1 MPQVVSGASH
11 DSSGASAEPAIEP
24 TTGAA
29 FSFRVSEA
37 PIDVPAEQALLGDPG
52 AGGYVAFEGWVRE
65 TNEGRRV
72 VRLAYEAYPMLAN
85 REGRRILE
93 EARERFGLKSASCVH
108 RTGLLEIGGLAV
120 WVGVSAAHR
129 GEAFAACRYII
140 DEVKHRVPVWKQE
153 FYEDGDSGW
162 VNCERCAA
170 AAGPAHAHS
179 HDAAPRG
186 EPVHGHVHENGHEH
200 VHEHRQEHHYEH
212 GHEHSHEHGHGHHH
226 ERAQRHAPDYA
237 RQMALPEVGATGQ
250 ARLGAARV
258 LVVGCGGLGVPV
270 ATYLAGAGI
279 GSLTLVDPDVLEATN
294 LHRQVAYAAADCGQ
308 AKALLLAARLRA
320 LNPSIGLHTHVEA
333 ADDALLDA
341 LVPRHDLVV
350 DCTDRLSVKF
360 AVNDAALRHGVP
372 AVLASVHQYE
382 GQVQVVRPGGSCLR
396 CVWPQA
402 PRDGVV
408 GNCAEAGV
416 LGPVPGLVG
425 TWQAFEVLRL
435 LLRLE
440 APRDGVLTVDL
451 LGGQTRFLRA
461 ARAANCPDHA
471 VRPQSI
477 SDTPVELPSLAEGVA
492 RGLCIIDVRSADE
505 VAANPLAVA
514 HQHLPLAEL
523 LADLSRLPVS
533 VTGWLF
539 VCVKGVRSRSAA
551 EACREAG
558 HANAY
563 SLSGGAPR

>member
-1 MPQVVSGASH
+1 MSSPSFASH
-11 DSSGASAEPAIEP
+11 RAGTSPDAG
-24 TTGAA
+24 GA
-29 FSFRVSEA
+29 FSFRVSED
-37 PIDVPAEQALLGDPG
+37 PIDVPAEQATLGDPG

-85 REGRRILE
+85 RAGRRIIE
-93 EARERFGLKSASCVH
+93 EARQRFGLKSASCIH

-170 AAGPAHAHS
+170 AAGPVQGNATSTAAHAS
-179 HDAAPRG
+179 HDHA
-186 EPVHGHVHENGHEH
+186 HK
-200 VHEHRQEHHYEH
+200 HHH
-212 GHEHSHEHGHGHHH
+212 DHGHGHAHTHDDGHH
-226 ERAQRHAPDYA
+226 HAHQSPTTELKATVASRVPDYA
-237 RQMALPEVGATGQ
+237 RQMALPEVGTAGQ
-250 ARLGAARV
+250 AKLGAAKV
-258 LVVGCGGLGVPV
+258 LIIGCGGLGVPV

-294 LHRQVAYAAADCGQ
+294 LHRQIAYAAADCGQ

-320 LNPSIGLHTHVEA
+320 LNPSLGLHTHVEA
-333 ADDALLDA
+333 AEAALLDT
-341 LVPRHDLVV
+341 LVPRHDVVV

-435 LLRLE
+435 VLGLE
-440 APRDGVLTVDL
+440 APREGVLTIDL
-451 LGGQTRFLRA
+451 LAGQTRFLRA
-461 ARAANCPDHA
+461 PRSADCPEHA
-471 VRPQSI
+471 LQQ
-477 SDTPVELPSLAEGVA
+477 PVTTGAPLELPSLAEGLA
-492 RGLCIIDVRSADE
+492 RGLCVVDVRDAAE
-505 VAANPLAVA
+505 AAANPLSVA
-514 HQHLPLAEL
+514 HHHLPMAALLKDLQLLPAAEN
-523 LADLSRLPVS
+523 
-533 VTGWLF
+533 GWLF
-539 VCVKGVRSRSAA
+539 VCVRGMRSRSVA

-558 HANAY
+558 HAAAY
-563 SLSGGAPR
+563 SLSGGAP

>member
-1 MPQVVSGASH
+1 MSSPSSASH
-11 DSSGASAEPAIEP
+11 GAGTSPDA
-24 TTGAA
+24 GGA
-29 FSFRVSEA
+29 FSFRVSDD
-37 PIDVPAEQALLGDPG
+37 PIDVPTEQATLGDPG

-85 REGRRILE
+85 REGRRIIE
-93 EARERFGLKSASCVH
+93 EARQRFGLKSASCIH

-170 AAGPAHAHS
+170 AAGPAQANGTSTAANASHGHTHKHSHGHDHAHD
-179 HDAAPRG
+179 HDHDHTHAQPAAVTNG
-186 EPVHGHVHENGHEH
+186 PVAS
-200 VHEHRQEHHYEH
+200 RL
-212 GHEHSHEHGHGHHH
+212 
-226 ERAQRHAPDYA
+226 PDYA
-237 RQMALPEVGATGQ
+237 RQMALPEVGTAGQ
-250 ARLGAARV
+250 AKLGAAKV
-258 LVVGCGGLGVPV
+258 LVIGCGGLGVPV

-279 GSLTLVDPDVLEATN
+279 GSLTLVDPDVLDATN
-294 LHRQVAYAAADCGQ
+294 LHRQIAYAAADCGQ
-308 AKALLLAARLRA
+308 AKVLLLAARLRA
-320 LNPSIGLHTHVEA
+320 LNPSIGLHTHAEA
-333 ADDALLDA
+333 ADAALLDA
-341 LVPRHDLVV
+341 LVPRHDVVV
-350 DCTDRLSVKF
+350 DCTDLLSVKF
-360 AVNDAALRHGVP
+360 AVNDAAVRHGVP

-435 LLRLE
+435 LLGLE
-440 APRDGVLTVDL
+440 APREGVLTVDL
-451 LGGQTRFLRA
+451 LAGQTRFLRA
-461 ARAANCPDHA
+461 PRAADCPEHALKHA
-471 VRPQSI
+471 VTTDAPL
-477 SDTPVELPSLAEGVA
+477 ELPSLAEGLA
-492 RGLCIIDVRSADE
+492 RGLCVVDVRDATE
-505 VAANPLAVA
+505 AAANPLQVA
-514 HQHLPLAEL
+514 HHHLPMATL
-523 LADLSRLPVS
+523 LKDLKQLPA
-533 VTGWLF
+533 TEKGWLF
-539 VCVKGVRSRSAA
+539 VCVRGLRSRSVA

-558 HANAY
+558 HAAAY
-563 SLSGGAPR
+563 SLSGGAPH

>member
-1 MPQVVSGASH
+1 M
-11 DSSGASAEPAIEP
+11 SSSSLATHQAETSPDA
-24 TTGAA
+24 GGA
-29 FSFRVSEA
+29 FSFRVSDE
-37 PIDVPAEQALLGDPG
+37 PIDVPAEQATLSDPG

-93 EARERFGLKSASCVH
+93 EARQRFGLKSASCLH

-170 AAGPAHAHS
+170 AAGPAQSNATSTAANASHGHTHEHDHRHGHS
-179 HDAAPRG
+179 HTHDD
-186 EPVHGHVHENGHEH
+186 
-200 VHEHRQEHHYEH
+200 
-212 GHEHSHEHGHGHHH
+212 GHHH
-226 ERAQRHAPDYA
+226 AHAPQTTAPQPAIASRLPDYA
-237 RQMALPEVGATGQ
+237 RQMALPEVGAAGQ
-250 ARLGAARV
+250 AKLGAAKV
-258 LVVGCGGLGVPV
+258 LVIGCGGLGVPV

-279 GSLTLVDPDVLEATN
+279 GSLTLVDPDILEATN
-294 LHRQVAYAAADCGQ
+294 LHRQIAYAAADCGQ
-308 AKALLLAARLRA
+308 AKVLLLAARLRA
-320 LNPSIGLHTHVEA
+320 LNPSIGLHTHAEA
-333 ADDALLDA
+333 ADAALLDA
-341 LVPRHDLVV
+341 LVPRHDVVV

-360 AVNDAALRHGVP
+360 AVNDAAVRHGVP

-382 GQVQVVRPGGSCLR
+382 GQVQVVRPGSSCLR

-416 LGPVPGLVG
+416 LGPVPGLIG

-435 LLRLE
+435 LLDLE
-440 APRDGVLTVDL
+440 APREGVLTVDL
-451 LGGQTRFLRA
+451 LAGQTRFLRA
-461 ARAANCPDHA
+461 PRATDCPEHA
-471 VRPQSI
+471 LKQTVATDAPL
-477 SDTPVELPSLAEGVA
+477 ELPSLAAGLA
-492 RGLCIIDVRSADE
+492 RGLCVVDVRDAAE
-505 VAANPLAVA
+505 AAANPLSVA
-514 HQHLPLAEL
+514 HHHLPMAALLQDLQQLPAAEN
-523 LADLSRLPVS
+523 
-533 VTGWLF
+533 GWLF
-539 VCVKGVRSRSAA
+539 VCVRGIRSRSVA

-558 HANAY
+558 HAAAY
-563 SLSGGAPR
+563 SLSGGAPH

>member
-1 MPQVVSGASH
+1 MSSSSIATPGADPSP
-11 DSSGASAEPAIEP
+11 DAG
-24 TTGAA
+24 GA
-29 FSFRVSEA
+29 FSFRVSED
-37 PIDVPAEQALLGDPG
+37 PIDVPAEQATLGDPG

-85 REGRRILE
+85 REGRRIIE
-93 EARERFGLKSASCVH
+93 EARQRFGLKSASCIH

-170 AAGPAHAHS
+170 AAGPSHGNATSTAANASHGHTHAHS
-179 HDAAPRG
+179 H
-186 EPVHGHVHENGHEH
+186 GHAHDHAH
-200 VHEHRQEHHYEH
+200 AHDD
-212 GHEHSHEHGHGHHH
+212 GHHH
-226 ERAQRHAPDYA
+226 AHASQTTAPQPAIASRVPDYA
-237 RQMALPEVGATGQ
+237 RQMALPEVGAAGQ
-250 ARLGAARV
+250 AKLGAAKV
-258 LVVGCGGLGVPV
+258 LVIGCGGLGVPV

-279 GSLTLVDPDVLEATN
+279 GSLTLVDPDILEATN
-294 LHRQVAYAAADCGQ
+294 LHRQIAYAAADCGQ
-308 AKALLLAARLRA
+308 AKVLLLAARLRA
-320 LNPSIGLHTHVEA
+320 LNPSIGLHTHAEA
-333 ADDALLDA
+333 ADAALLDA
-341 LVPRHDLVV
+341 LVPRHDVVV

-360 AVNDAALRHGVP
+360 AVNDAAVRHGVP

-382 GQVQVVRPGGSCLR
+382 GQVQVVRPGSSCLR
-396 CVWPQA
+396 CVWPQS

-435 LLRLE
+435 LLDLE
-440 APRDGVLTVDL
+440 APREGVLTVDL
-451 LGGQTRFLRA
+451 LAGQTRFLRA
-461 ARAANCPDHA
+461 PRAADCPEHALKHA
-471 VRPQSI
+471 VTTDAPL
-477 SDTPVELPSLAEGVA
+477 ELPSLAEGLA
-492 RGLCIIDVRSADE
+492 RGLCVVDVRDAAE
-505 VAANPLAVA
+505 AAANPLSVA
-514 HQHLPLAEL
+514 HHHLPMAALLQDLQQLPAAEN
-523 LADLSRLPVS
+523 
-533 VTGWLF
+533 GWLF
-539 VCVKGVRSRSAA
+539 VCVRGIRSRSVA

-558 HANAY
+558 HAAAY
-563 SLSGGAPR
+563 SLSGGAPH

>member
-1 MPQVVSGASH
+1 MGSRSRDEQQVTPDAAMTTVSA
-11 DSSGASAEPAIEP
+11 A
-24 TTGAA
+24 TTDANHA
-29 FSFRVSEA
+29 FSFRVSDDA
-37 PIDVPAEQALLGDPG
+37 IDVPAEQSRLGNPG

-85 REGRRILE
+85 REGRRIIE
-93 EARERFGLKSASCVH
+93 EARQRFGLKSASCIH
-108 RTGLLEIGGLAV
+108 RTGMLEIGGLAV

-170 AAGPAHAHS
+170 AAGPTHS
-179 HDAAPRG
+179 HDHAHGRAHDHHHD
-186 EPVHGHVHENGHEH
+186 HGHAHGQAHDHAHDHAHEH
-200 VHEHRQEHHYEH
+200 
-212 GHEHSHEHGHGHHH
+212 
-226 ERAQRHAPDYA
+226 AQLPDYA
-237 RQMALPEVGATGQ
+237 RQMALPEVGTAGQ
-250 ARLGAARV
+250 AKLGAARV

-270 ATYLAGAGI
+270 ATYLAGAGV

-333 ADDALLDA
+333 ADVALLDT
-341 LVPRHDLVV
+341 LVPRHDVVV

-382 GQVQVVRPGGSCLR
+382 GQIQVVRSGGSCLR
-396 CVWPQA
+396 CVWPKA

-408 GNCAEAGV
+408 GNCADAGV
-416 LGPVPGLVG
+416 LGPVPGLLG

-435 LLRLE
+435 LLGLE

-451 LGGQTRFLRA
+451 LAGQTRFLRA
-461 ARAANCPDHA
+461 PRAANCPEHA
-471 VRPQSI
+471 LETATPASE
-477 SDTPVELPSLAEGVA
+477 PVELPSLADAMA
-492 RGLCIIDVRSADE
+492 RGLCVVDVRNADE
-505 VAANPLAVA
+505 AAANPLTGP
-514 HQHLPLAEL
+514 HHHLPLASL
-523 LADLSRLPVS
+523 LDDLSLLPAS
-533 VTGWLF
+533 AAGWLF
-539 VCVKGVRSRSAA
+539 VCVKGLRSRSAA

-558 HANAY
+558 HARAY

>member
-1 MPQVVSGASH
+1 MSSSSIATPGAETSP
-11 DSSGASAEPAIEP
+11 DAG
-24 TTGAA
+24 GA
-29 FSFRVSEA
+29 FSFRVSED
-37 PIDVPAEQALLGDPG
+37 PIDVPAEQATLGDPG

-85 REGRRILE
+85 REGRRIIE
-93 EARERFGLKSASCVH
+93 EARQRFGLKSASCIH

-170 AAGPAHAHS
+170 AAGPSHGNATSTAANASHGHTHAHS
-179 HDAAPRG
+179 H
-186 EPVHGHVHENGHEH
+186 GHAHDHAH
-200 VHEHRQEHHYEH
+200 DHDHD
-212 GHEHSHEHGHGHHH
+212 HGHGHGH
-226 ERAQRHAPDYA
+226 AQPAAVTDAPVPSRLPDYA
-237 RQMALPEVGATGQ
+237 RQMALPEVGAAGQ
-250 ARLGAARV
+250 AKLGAAKV
-258 LVVGCGGLGVPV
+258 LVIGCGGLGVPV

-294 LHRQVAYAAADCGQ
+294 LHRQIAYAAADCGQ
-308 AKALLLAARLRA
+308 AKVLLLAARLRA
-320 LNPSIGLHTHVEA
+320 LNPSIGLHTHAEA
-333 ADDALLDA
+333 ADAALLDA
-341 LVPRHDLVV
+341 LVPRHDVVV

-360 AVNDAALRHGVP
+360 AVNDAAVRHGIP

-435 LLRLE
+435 LLGLE
-440 APRDGVLTVDL
+440 APREGVLTVDL
-451 LGGQTRFLRA
+451 LAGQTRFLRA
-461 ARAANCPDHA
+461 PRAADCPEHALKHA
-471 VRPQSI
+471 VTTDAPL
-477 SDTPVELPSLAEGVA
+477 ELPSLAEGLA
-492 RGLCIIDVRSADE
+492 RGLCVVDVRDATE
-505 VAANPLAVA
+505 AAANPLPVA
-514 HQHLPLAEL
+514 HHHLPMATL
-523 LADLSRLPVS
+523 LKDLKQLPA
-533 VTGWLF
+533 TENGWLF
-539 VCVKGVRSRSAA
+539 VCVRGIRSRSVA

-558 HANAY
+558 HAAAY
-563 SLSGGAPR
+563 SLSGGAPH

>member
-1 MPQVVSGASH
+1 MSSPSSASH
-11 DSSGASAEPAIEP
+11 GAGTSPDA
-24 TTGAA
+24 GGA
-29 FSFRVSEA
+29 FSFRVSDD
-37 PIDVPAEQALLGDPG
+37 PIDVPAEQATLGDPG

-85 REGRRILE
+85 REGRRIIE
-93 EARERFGLKSASCVH
+93 EARQRFGLKSASCIH

-170 AAGPAHAHS
+170 AAGPAQANGTS
-179 HDAAPRG
+179 TAAN
-186 EPVHGHVHENGHEH
+186 VSHGHT
-200 VHEHRQEHHYEH
+200 
-212 GHEHSHEHGHGHHH
+212 HEHSHGHGHGHDHAH
-226 ERAQRHAPDYA
+226 DHDHAQPAAVTNTPVASRLPDYA
-237 RQMALPEVGATGQ
+237 RQMALPEVGTAGQ
-250 ARLGAARV
+250 AKLGAAKV
-258 LVVGCGGLGVPV
+258 LVIGCGGLGVPV

-279 GSLTLVDPDVLEATN
+279 GSLTLVDPDVLDATN
-294 LHRQVAYAAADCGQ
+294 LHRQIAYAAADCGQ
-308 AKALLLAARLRA
+308 AKVLLLAARLRA
-320 LNPSIGLHTHVEA
+320 LNPSIGLHTHAEA
-333 ADDALLDA
+333 ADAALLDA
-341 LVPRHDLVV
+341 LVPRHDMVV
-350 DCTDRLSVKF
+350 DCTDLLSVKF
-360 AVNDAALRHGVP
+360 AVNDAAVRHGIP

-382 GQVQVVRPGGSCLR
+382 GQMQVVRPGGSCLR

-435 LLRLE
+435 LLGLE
-440 APRDGVLTVDL
+440 APREGVLTVDL
-451 LGGQTRFLRA
+451 LAGQTRFLRA
-461 ARAANCPDHA
+461 PRAADCPEHALKHA
-471 VRPQSI
+471 VTTDAPL
-477 SDTPVELPSLAEGVA
+477 ELPSLAEGLA
-492 RGLCIIDVRSADE
+492 RGLCVVDVRDATE
-505 VAANPLAVA
+505 AAANPLQVA
-514 HQHLPLAEL
+514 HHHLPMAAL
-523 LADLSRLPVS
+523 LKDLKQLPA
-533 VTGWLF
+533 TEKGWLF
-539 VCVKGVRSRSAA
+539 VCVRGIRSRSVA

-558 HANAY
+558 HAAAY
-563 SLSGGAPR
+563 SLSGGAPH

>member
-1 MPQVVSGASH
+1 MNS
-11 DSSGASAEPAIEP
+11 DSRDAPVAGTKPHAGE
-24 TTGAA
+24 A
-29 FSFRVSEA
+29 FSFRVSDEA
-37 PIDVPAEQALLGDPG
+37 IDVPAEQAFLADPG

-85 REGRRILE
+85 REGQRIIE
-93 EARERFGLKSASCVH
+93 EARQRFGLKSASCIH

-170 AAGPAHAHS
+170 AAGPAQAAAHGHGHDHAH
-179 HDAAPRG
+179 H
-186 EPVHGHVHENGHEH
+186 
-200 VHEHRQEHHYEH
+200 H
-212 GHEHSHEHGHGHHH
+212 GHEHAQDHGHGSVQGH
-226 ERAQRHAPDYA
+226 APVHAPDYA
-237 RQMALPEVGATGQ
+237 RQMALPEVGTAGQ
-250 ARLGAARV
+250 TKLGAARV

-294 LHRQVAYAAADCGQ
+294 LHRQIAYAAADCGQ
-308 AKALLLAARLRA
+308 AKAVLLAARLRA

-333 ADDALLDA
+333 ADDHLLES
-341 LVPRHDLVV
+341 LVPRHDVVV

-435 LLRLE
+435 LLGLE

-451 LGGQTRFLRA
+451 LAGQTRFLRA
-461 ARAANCPDHA
+461 PRAANCPEHA
-471 VRPQSI
+471 LRRHGAAAEA
-477 SDTPVELPSLAEGVA
+477 VELPSLAEGVA
-492 RGLCIIDVRSADE
+492 RGLCIVDVRNADE
-505 VAANPLAVA
+505 AAANPLAIA

-523 LADLSRLPVS
+523 LGNLALLPAS
-533 VTGWLF
+533 ANGWLF
-539 VCVKGVRSRSAA
+539 VCVKGLRSRSAA

-558 HANAY
+558 HSKAY

>member
-1 MPQVVSGASH
+1 MSSPSSASH
-11 DSSGASAEPAIEP
+11 GAGTSPDA
-24 TTGAA
+24 GGA
-29 FSFRVSEA
+29 FSFRVSDD
-37 PIDVPAEQALLGDPG
+37 PIDVPAEQATLGDPG

-85 REGRRILE
+85 REGRRIIE
-93 EARERFGLKSASCVH
+93 EARQRFGLKSASCIH

-170 AAGPAHAHS
+170 AAGPAQANGTS
-179 HDAAPRG
+179 AAANAS
-186 EPVHGHVHENGHEH
+186 HGHT
-200 VHEHRQEHHYEH
+200 
-212 GHEHSHEHGHGHHH
+212 HEHSHDYGHDHSHT
-226 ERAQRHAPDYA
+226 HAHPAAVTNTPVASRLPDYA
-237 RQMALPEVGATGQ
+237 RQMALPEVGTAGQ
-250 ARLGAARV
+250 AKLGAAKV
-258 LVVGCGGLGVPV
+258 LVIGCGGLGVPV

-279 GSLTLVDPDVLEATN
+279 GSLTLVDPDVLDATN
-294 LHRQVAYAAADCGQ
+294 LHRQIAYAAADCGQ
-308 AKALLLAARLRA
+308 AKVLLLAARLRA

-333 ADDALLDA
+333 ADAPLLDA
-341 LVPRHDLVV
+341 LVPRHDVVV
-350 DCTDRLSVKF
+350 DCTDLLSVKF
-360 AVNDAALRHGVP
+360 AVNDAAVRHGIP

-435 LLRLE
+435 LLGLE
-440 APRDGVLTVDL
+440 APREGVLTVDL
-451 LGGQTRFLRA
+451 LAGQTRFLRA
-461 ARAANCPDHA
+461 PRAADCPEHA
-471 VRPQSI
+471 LKQTVATDAPL
-477 SDTPVELPSLAEGVA
+477 ELPSLADGLA
-492 RGLCIIDVRSADE
+492 RGLCVVDVRDSAE
-505 VAANPLAVA
+505 AAANPLPVA
-514 HQHLPLAEL
+514 HHHLPMAAL
-523 LADLSRLPVS
+523 LKDLKQLPA
-533 VTGWLF
+533 TDKGWLF
-539 VCVKGVRSRSAA
+539 VCVRGIRSRSVA

-558 HANAY
+558 HAAAY
-563 SLSGGAPR
+563 SLSGGAPH

>member
-1 MPQVVSGASH
+1 M
-11 DSSGASAEPAIEP
+11 SSPSSAAHGPGTSRDA
-24 TTGAA
+24 GGA
-29 FSFRVSEA
+29 FSFRVSDD
-37 PIDVPAEQALLGDPG
+37 PIDVPAEQATLCDPG

-65 TNEGRRV
+65 TNEGRSV

-85 REGRRILE
+85 REGRRIIE
-93 EARERFGLKSASCVH
+93 EARQRFGLKSAGCIH

-170 AAGPAHAHS
+170 AAGPAHNHGHDHS
-179 HDAAPRG
+179 HDHAHAHD
-186 EPVHGHVHENGHEH
+186 E
-200 VHEHRQEHHYEH
+200 
-212 GHEHSHEHGHGHHH
+212 GHHH
-226 ERAQRHAPDYA
+226 AHASQTTAPQPAIASRLPDYA
-237 RQMALPEVGATGQ
+237 RQMALPEVGAAGQ
-250 ARLGAARV
+250 AKLGAANV
-258 LVVGCGGLGVPV
+258 LVIGCGGLGVPV

-294 LHRQVAYAAADCGQ
+294 LHRQIAYAAADCGQ
-308 AKALLLAARLRA
+308 AKVLLLAARLRA

-333 ADDALLDA
+333 ADAALLDA
-341 LVPRHDLVV
+341 LVPRHDVVV

-360 AVNDAALRHGVP
+360 AVNDAAVRHAVP

-396 CVWPQA
+396 CVWPEA

-416 LGPVPGLVG
+416 LGPVPGLLG

-435 LLRLE
+435 VLGLE
-440 APRDGVLTVDL
+440 APREGVLTVDL
-451 LGGQTRFLRA
+451 LAGQTRFLRA
-461 ARAANCPDHA
+461 PRAADCPEHA
-471 VRPQSI
+471 LMRAATTYAPL
-477 SDTPVELPSLAEGVA
+477 ELPSLAEGLA
-492 RGLCIIDVRSADE
+492 RGLCIVDVRDAAE
-505 VAANPLAVA
+505 AAANPLQVA
-514 HQHLPLAEL
+514 HHHLPMEAL
-523 LADLSRLPVS
+523 LKDLQQLPA
-533 VTGWLF
+533 TEKGWLF
-539 VCVKGVRSRSAA
+539 VCVRGIRSRSVA

-558 HANAY
+558 HAAAY
-563 SLSGGAPR
+563 SLSGGAPH

>member
-1 MPQVVSGASH
+1 MSSPSFATHQAEASP
-11 DSSGASAEPAIEP
+11 DAG
-24 TTGAA
+24 GA
-29 FSFRVSEA
+29 FSFRVSDE
-37 PIDVPAEQALLGDPG
+37 PIDVPTEQATLGDPG

-93 EARERFGLKSASCVH
+93 EARQRFGLKSASCIH

-170 AAGPAHAHS
+170 AAGPAQGNGAS
-179 HDAAPRG
+179 TAASAS
-186 EPVHGHVHENGHEH
+186 HGHTHGHDHKHDHE
-200 VHEHRQEHHYEH
+200 HEHRH
-212 GHEHSHEHGHGHHH
+212 GHAHDNLHHH
-226 ERAQRHAPDYA
+226 AHAPQTTEPKSTMASRLPDYA
-237 RQMALPEVGATGQ
+237 RQMALPEVGAAGQ
-250 ARLGAARV
+250 AKLGAAKV
-258 LVVGCGGLGVPV
+258 LVIGCGGLGVPV

-294 LHRQVAYAAADCGQ
+294 LHRQIAYAAADCGQ
-308 AKALLLAARLRA
+308 AKVLLLAARLRA
-320 LNPSIGLHTHVEA
+320 LNPSIGLHTHAEA
-333 ADDALLDA
+333 ADAALLDA
-341 LVPRHDLVV
+341 LVPRHDVVV

-360 AVNDAALRHGVP
+360 AVNDAAVRHGVP

-382 GQVQVVRPGGSCLR
+382 GQVQVVRPGSSCLR

-425 TWQAFEVLRL
+425 TWQSFEVLRL
-435 LLRLE
+435 LLGLE
-440 APRDGVLTVDL
+440 APREGVLTVDL
-451 LGGQTRFLRA
+451 LAGQTRFLRA
-461 ARAANCPDHA
+461 PRAADCPEHA
-471 VRPQSI
+471 LKQTVATDAPL
-477 SDTPVELPSLAEGVA
+477 ELPSLAEGLA
-492 RGLCIIDVRSADE
+492 RGLCVVDVRDAAE
-505 VAANPLAVA
+505 AAANPLPVA
-514 HQHLPLAEL
+514 HHHLPMAAL
-523 LADLSRLPVS
+523 LKDLKQLPA
-533 VTGWLF
+533 TEKGWLF
-539 VCVKGVRSRSAA
+539 VCVRGIRSRSVV

-558 HANAY
+558 HTAAY
-563 SLSGGAPR
+563 SLSGGAPH

>member
-1 MPQVVSGASH
+1 MSSPSSASH
-11 DSSGASAEPAIEP
+11 GAGTSPDA
-24 TTGAA
+24 GGA
-29 FSFRVSEA
+29 FSFRVSDD
-37 PIDVPAEQALLGDPG
+37 PIDVPAEQATLGDPG

-85 REGRRILE
+85 REGRRIIE
-93 EARERFGLKSASCVH
+93 EARQRFGLKSASCIH

-170 AAGPAHAHS
+170 AAGPAQANGTS
-179 HDAAPRG
+179 AAANAS
-186 EPVHGHVHENGHEH
+186 HGHT
-200 VHEHRQEHHYEH
+200 
-212 GHEHSHEHGHGHHH
+212 HEHSHGHDHAHDHDHSHGHTH
-226 ERAQRHAPDYA
+226 AQPAAVTNTPVASRLPDYA
-237 RQMALPEVGATGQ
+237 RQMALPEVGTAGQ
-250 ARLGAARV
+250 AKLGAAKV
-258 LVVGCGGLGVPV
+258 LVIGCGGLGVPV

-279 GSLTLVDPDVLEATN
+279 GSLTLVDPDVLDATN
-294 LHRQVAYAAADCGQ
+294 LHRQIAYAAADCGQ
-308 AKALLLAARLRA
+308 AKVLLLAARLRA

-333 ADDALLDA
+333 ADAPLLDA
-341 LVPRHDLVV
+341 LVPRHDVVV
-350 DCTDRLSVKF
+350 DCTDLLSVKF
-360 AVNDAALRHGVP
+360 AVNDAAVRHGIP

-435 LLRLE
+435 LLGLE
-440 APRDGVLTVDL
+440 APREGVLTVDL
-451 LGGQTRFLRA
+451 LAGQTRFLRA
-461 ARAANCPDHA
+461 PRAADCPEHALKHA
-471 VRPQSI
+471 VTTDAPL
-477 SDTPVELPSLAEGVA
+477 ELPSLAEGLA
-492 RGLCIIDVRSADE
+492 RGLCVVDVRDATE
-505 VAANPLAVA
+505 AAANPLPVP
-514 HQHLPLAEL
+514 HHHLPMAAL
-523 LADLSRLPVS
+523 LKDLKQLPA
-533 VTGWLF
+533 TDKGWLF
-539 VCVKGVRSRSAA
+539 VCVRGIRSRSVA

-558 HANAY
+558 HAAAY
-563 SLSGGAPR
+563 SLSGGAPH